1 MAAPDPSPWAVF
13 RPDAFP
19 FTIEAI
25 RDLGTPDET
34 VVWSIEV
41 PDAGVVDV
49 PVPRDGVTVAVRFR
63 FATGE
68 VWTYSGDPRAPQ
80 FVRSWAP

>member
-1 MAAPDPSPWAVF
+1 MSGVTIPESPYGVF
-13 RPDAFP
+13 RPEAFP

-41 PDAGVVDV
+41 PDAGVVDI
-49 PVPRDGVTVAVRFR
+49 PKPRDGVRVAVRFR
-63 FATGE
+63 FATGD
-68 VWTYSGDPRAPQ
+68 VWTYPAP
-80 FVRSWAP
+80 P